1 MKELVLIPIIII
13 IIMII
18 YRHSVGTFFED
29 TYTTSQQKLSN
40 LKIGTYFG
48 NNYHNVYGY

>member
-18 YRHSVGTFFED
+18 YRHSFGTFFEN
-29 TYTTSQQKLSN
+29 TYTTSQRKLSN
-40 LKIGTYFG
+40 LKFGNYFG
-48 NNYHNVYGY
+48 DNYHNIYGY

>member
-18 YRHSVGTFFED
+18 YRHSVGTFFENS
-29 TYTTSQQKLSN
+29 YTTSQQKISN
-40 LKIGTYFG
+40 LQIGNYFG
-48 NNYHNVYGY
+48 NNYQNVYGY